1 MLRVDR
7 TLALALTRWQ
17 HPAGQR
23 RWLAVAVI
31 AILIAGATLLVW
43 HTGGIRYAFSHIM
56 YLPILLGAALF
67 GAVGGIAAGLAGG
80 LALGPGMPI
89 DTATGEMQ
97 EPVNWVYRAVF
108 FMVVGGVVGMLG
120 QAVARLLGE
129 DPVSGA
135 PSQQP
140 LRQELGR
147 SLETSVPGQATPR
160 FSVLVAIFDNYSEL
174 VNTFGPEVGVRLIR
188 GVVERLRFACA
199 EDAGVYHLH
208 GERFAVV
215 VERERLDE
223 VRAAVR
229 ARAMEPLVADGVP
242 LYVNLTFG
250 RADHPEHGSSAE
262 ELIQRA
268 TIAADLASR
277 RGERERVYDVGSDQ
291 NSRENLILLSG
302 FRGALNDGELSL
314 YHQPKW
320 HLGSEQ
326 VVGTEVLLRW
336 QHREHGLLTPA
347 RFIPQLENSHLIH
360 ELTPWV
366 VSAALRD
373 LGELQRDGYNWH
385 VALNLSA
392 RNLNDEGLIEDLG
405 RALAEAG
412 TSPEQLEVEVTE
424 SAVLAD
430 PEQARRVLG
439 RLRDWGVGVAI
450 DDFGAGQTSLGYLSR
465 LPATSLKIDRALV
478 QQLAGASS
486 DCRIVESV
494 AGLGR
499 RLGMEVVAE
508 GVEDR
513 TTLAMARGAG
523 CDIVQGYGIC
533 PPQPLETIRQ
543 TFAPERPANIHRRCT
558 EGSPRLV

>member
-1 MLRVDR
+1 MARMDR
-7 TLALALTRWQ
+7 ALALALTRWQ
-17 HPAGQR
+17 HPAGLR
-23 RWLAVAVI
+23 RWLAVAGI
-31 AILIAGATLLVW
+31 AGLIAAATFLVW
-43 HTGGIRYAFSHIM
+43 QTGGIQYAFSHIM
-56 YLPILLGAALF
+56 YLPVLLGAALF
-67 GAVGGIAAGLAGG
+67 GAAGGVAAGLAGG

-97 EPVNWVYRAVF
+97 DPVNWIYRTAFFVF
-108 FMVVGGVVGMLG
+108 VGGVVGMLG

-140 LRQELGR
+140 LRQA
-147 SLETSVPGQATPR
+147 LERTLEPPVSGHAPR
-160 FSVLVAIFDNYSEL
+160 RLSVLVAIFDNYPEL
-174 VNTFGPEVGVRLIR
+174 ANTFGPEVGVRLIG
-188 GVVERLRFACA
+188 GVVQRLQASCQG
-199 EDAGVYHLH
+199 DAGVYHLH

-215 VERERLDE
+215 VDGERLDD
-223 VRAAVR
+223 VR
-229 ARAMEPLVADGVP
+229 ARIRAHSMEPLVADGVP

-250 RADHPEHGSSAE
+250 RADHPEHGASAE

-277 RGERERVYDVGSDQ
+277 RGERQRVYDAGSDQ
-291 NSRENLILLSG
+291 TSRENLVLLSG
-302 FRGALNDGELSL
+302 FRRAVSHGELCL

-320 HLGSEQ
+320 HLGQ
-326 VVGTEVLLRW
+326 QRVVGTEALLRW
-336 QHREHGLLTPA
+336 QHPEYGLLTPV
-347 RFIPQLENSHLIH
+347 RFIPQLESSHLIH

-373 LGELQRDGYNWH
+373 LAELQRDGRAWH

-392 RNLNDEGLIEDLG
+392 RNLNDDGLIGDLE
-405 RALAEAG
+405 RALAETG

-450 DDFGAGQTSLGYLSR
+450 DDFGAGQTSLGYLRR
-465 LPATSLKIDRALV
+465 LPATSLKIDRALI
-478 QQLAGASS
+478 QELAGPSS
-486 DCRIVESV
+486 DGRIVESV

-513 TTLAMARGAG
+513 ATLAMARSAG

-533 PPQPLETIRQ
+533 PPQPMETIREA
-543 TFAPERPANIHRRCT
+543 FARERSGQAQDFAVGSSPEA
-558 EGSPRLV
+558 